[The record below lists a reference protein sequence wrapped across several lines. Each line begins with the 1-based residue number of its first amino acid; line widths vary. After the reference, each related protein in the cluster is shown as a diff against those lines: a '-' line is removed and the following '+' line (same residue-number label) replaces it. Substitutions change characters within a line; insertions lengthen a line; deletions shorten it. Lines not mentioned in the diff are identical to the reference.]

1 LNANKVSDNLSS
13 GSSPSETPLCSPSL
27 NNTHTISNSSR
38 TLNVNETGGPGSVSP
53 SRARPK
59 LGMLKGQT
67 SSSLDNT
74 FDSSRTLEG
83 NDTFDYATDNY
94 YSDIS
99 CDITE

>member
-1 LNANKVSDNLSS
+1 MNSSKVGDNQSS

-27 NNTHTISNSSR
+27 NNTHTITNSSK
-38 TLNVNETGGPGSVSP
+38 TLIADGGPGSVSP
-53 SRARPK
+53 SRVRPK

-67 SSSLDNT
+67 STSLDNT

-83 NDTFDYATDNY
+83 NDTFDYGTDNY
-94 YSDIS
+94 LSDIS